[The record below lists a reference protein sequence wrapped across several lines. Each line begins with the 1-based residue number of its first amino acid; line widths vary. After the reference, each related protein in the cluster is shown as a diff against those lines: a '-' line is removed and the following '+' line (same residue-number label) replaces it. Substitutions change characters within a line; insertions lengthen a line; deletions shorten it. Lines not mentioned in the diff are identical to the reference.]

1 METLKVID
9 SLQGIDEVLK
19 VIESNDYV
27 AFDIETTGLRAD
39 SDVIGISIAA
49 DEDAAYYIILSK
61 WNKETQT
68 LEHLPT
74 RQAMPTIIQSLSKT
88 QLVAHNGVF
97 DCVFLHR
104 RFGGPRLIE
113 SLHTDTMVLAHLL
126 DENRRVGLKE
136 LAAKAFGEASTD
148 EQKLMK
154 ESIVNNGGEATKVT
168 YELYK
173 ADPYLIGKYGAKDAL
188 LTFKLFL
195 QMVPQLY
202 EQGLDKF
209 FYEDESMPLL
219 RGPTY
224 DMNTTGIRVDV
235 KELEKLKLSLMADMA
250 EAKDFIYRE
259 IAPAIAE
266 KYPGTTKKNVF
277 NISSNPQLS
286 WLVFGQ
292 YGLEFGTLTDE
303 GKVVCRALGMKIPYS
318 KVAKRDFIEKCKQN
332 EGQVY
337 QPSAITTQGALREK
351 KVKAPWSYLSCDKD
365 ALERHSR
372 AFKWIEKL
380 LEYQKMAKLLSTYV
394 EGIGERIEY
403 GVIHPS
409 FLQHG
414 TTSGRYSSRDPNF
427 QNLPRKD
434 KRIKK
439 CMISRPNRTF
449 VGADYSQLEPRVF
462 AYVSNDE
469 NLLNAFK
476 SGDDFYSTIGMKV
489 YDKTDCTPQKEGSP
503 DAFGV
508 KYPELR
514 DLSKVIALATV
525 YGATSFQLSK
535 TTKKSPDDTQQD
547 INNYLENFPGVAKM
561 MAESHKLAKEHG
573 QVVNIFGRP
582 RRIPDATKIDRVYGQ
597 VEREDLPYNIRSLLN
612 LSTNHRIQSSAAS
625 IVNRSA
631 IKFHDMIR
639 RARIDAQIVCQV
651 HDSLVVEC
659 PETDAEQVAQ
669 ILQTAMETA
678 VDLKTIKLEAI
689 PKIGKTFAEV

>member
-292 YGLEFGTLTDE
+292 YGVEFGTLTDE
-303 GKVVCRALGMKIPYS
+303 GKVEFVSASVDVCGTAPGML
-318 KVAKRDFIEKCKQN
+318 V
-332 EGQVY
+332 
-337 QPSAITTQGALREK
+337 TQ
-351 KVKAPWSYLSCDKD
+351 
-365 ALERHSR
+365 
-372 AFKWIEKL
+372 
-380 LEYQKMAKLLSTYV
+380 
-394 EGIGERIEY
+394 
-403 GVIHPS
+403 
-409 FLQHG
+409 
-414 TTSGRYSSRDPNF
+414 
-427 QNLPRKD
+427 
-434 KRIKK
+434 
-439 CMISRPNRTF
+439 
-449 VGADYSQLEPRVF
+449 
-462 AYVSNDE
+462 
-469 NLLNAFK
+469 
-476 SGDDFYSTIGMKV
+476 
-489 YDKTDCTPQKEGSP
+489 
-503 DAFGV
+503 
-508 KYPELR
+508 
-514 DLSKVIALATV
+514 
-525 YGATSFQLSK
+525 
-535 TTKKSPDDTQQD
+535 
-547 INNYLENFPGVAKM
+547 
-561 MAESHKLAKEHG
+561 
-573 QVVNIFGRP
+573 
-582 RRIPDATKIDRVYGQ
+582 
-597 VEREDLPYNIRSLLN
+597 
-612 LSTNHRIQSSAAS
+612 
-625 IVNRSA
+625 
-631 IKFHDMIR
+631 
-639 RARIDAQIVCQV
+639 
-651 HDSLVVEC
+651 
-659 PETDAEQVAQ
+659 
-669 ILQTAMETA
+669 
-678 VDLKTIKLEAI
+678 
-689 PKIGKTFAEV
+689 